1 MAKVNLA
8 QIWDNLNALR
18 CKQQF
23 VNEADMIMN
32 DQLLNGDIALHKDTV
47 FGKAKI
53 KMELEIEFEKNLNQL
68 EELLKGAR
76 DE

>member
-1 MAKVNLA
+1 MAKIDLA

-32 DQLLNGDIALHKDTV
+32 DQL
-47 FGKAKI
+47 FGKILLQDLTQALKYY
-53 KMELEIEFEKNLNQL
+53 LNSPVFF
-68 EELLKGAR
+68 
-76 DE
+76 

>member
-1 MAKVNLA
+1 MEKVDLA

-23 VNEADMIMN
+23 INEADMIMN
-32 DQLLNGDIALHKDTV
+32 EQLLNGEINLHKDTV

-53 KMELEIEFEKNLNQL
+53 KMELEIEFETILNQF
-68 EELLKGAR
+68 EKLL
-76 DE
+76 

>member
-1 MAKVNLA
+1 MEKVDLR

-68 EELLKGAR
+68 EKLLK
-76 DE
+76 EV